1 MIWWTD
7 RRELATRE
15 NTLDYLN
22 DGIQE
27 QEKTCRREWEM
38 VYTLGMERMDT
49 VEWTDSAELVMVGK
63 PVLV

>member
-1 MIWWTD
+1 M
-7 RRELATRE
+7 ELARRE

-27 QEKTCRREWEM
+27 QEKTCRREWET

-49 VEWTDSAELVMVGK
+49 LEWTDSAELVMVGK